1 MKHKAYFAMGLHFH
15 QPVGNFDEILERAY
29 SNCYKPFID
38 IFSEFPRIKMT
49 FHFSGNLLDF
59 FEARHPEFIDRIK
72 ALVNSGQVE
81 IMGGGYYE
89 PILQAIPQRDRIGQI
104 NMLSEYA
111 EKKFCAKPKGAW
123 IPERVWSPDI
133 VKDLKGCGMAYSI
146 LDDIHLILAGVDQ
159 DNLRGYFM
167 TGDGNDSIA
176 IFPSSKALRYAI
188 PFKRP
193 REIIAYLKKACKS
206 KENMLFSYGDD
217 AEKFGEWPWT
227 YDWVYKKGWLT
238 NFFKELTKN
247 NNWLETITF
256 SEYLDSQPPLD
267 NVSIPEASYEEM
279 MKWSGGRWMNFLT
292 KYPESDQMHK
302 RMMYV
307 SNRIAEISVK
317 SQVPNVKEKLEMAK
331 KELYKAQTNC
341 PYWHGVFG
349 GIYMSNLRNAI
360 FEHLIIADRISDR
373 IENGGQDN
381 QANVREIDFYDKG
394 AKAVILENRDFFI
407 CIDALRGGSI
417 RELDYKPKSVNL
429 INTLARHKEPYH
441 KKILDRINNSLHGI
455 LKFHATGG
463 ARGAAGSPS
472 RGNSGVMRR
481 IGALRSAIGAEAPL
495 DKFRGAK
502 RRGNL
507 VTAEPLEIYEA
518 IKTIDP
524 RLKDAIYYDR
534 YMRSCLVDHFIE
546 KDLAIEDFTNCNY
559 IDLGGLADASY
570 SVRIDGQNAILT
582 HETEVKGICIQ
593 NQKAISIAS
602 DKEIKISYA
611 LKNNSGSDFN
621 SLFGMEFN
629 ISMPF
634 TDSDRYSY
642 ESSKGNAG
650 ALSKTGITR
659 GTDFFAI
666 KDASGHLGVELIF
679 SSQPEK
685 IWYFPVLTV
694 SQSERAYSVN
704 YQSLCIF
711 PIWQVKLQSKGEMRM
726 DVACKMIRA
735 T

>member
-1 MKHKAYFAMGLHFH
+1 MKNKAYFAMGLHFH

-38 IFSEFPRIKMT
+38 IFSGFPSIKMT

-59 FEARHPEFIDRIK
+59 FEARHPEFIDKIK
-72 ALVNSGQVE
+72 ALVNSGRVE

-111 EKKFCAKPKGAW
+111 EKKFYTRPKGAW

-133 VKDLKGCGMAYSI
+133 VKDLKNCGIAYSI

-193 REIIAYLKKACKS
+193 RETIAYLKKACKS
-206 KENMLFSYGDD
+206 KENPLFSYGDD

-227 YDWVYKKGWLT
+227 YDWVYKKGWLAS
-238 NFFKELTKN
+238 FFKELTKN

-256 SEYLDSQPPLD
+256 SEYLGSEPPLD

-307 SNRIAEISVK
+307 SNRIAELGFKVQGSRL
-317 SQVPNVKEKLEMAK
+317 KEKLEEAK
-331 KELYKAQTNC
+331 RELYKAQTNC

-360 FEHLIIADRISDR
+360 FEHLISADRISDR

-381 QANVREIDFYDKG
+381 QANVREIDFYNKN
-394 AKAVILENRDFFI
+394 AKAVILENRNFFI
-407 CIDALRGGSI
+407 CIDALRGGSV

-441 KKILDRINNSLHGI
+441 KKILDRINNS
-455 LKFHATGG
+455 
-463 ARGAAGSPS
+463 
-472 RGNSGVMRR
+472 
-481 IGALRSAIGAEAPL
+481 
-495 DKFRGAK
+495 
-502 RRGNL
+502 
-507 VTAEPLEIYEA
+507 VTAEPLEIHEA
-518 IKTIDP
+518 IKTIEP
-524 RLKDAIYYDR
+524 GLKDAIYYDR
-534 YMRSCLVDHFIE
+534 YTRSCLVDHFIE

-559 IDLGGLADASY
+559 IDLGGFADAPY
-570 SVRIDGQNAILT
+570 SVRINGQNAILT
-582 HETEVKGICIQ
+582 HEAEVKGICIQ

-611 LKNNSGSDFN
+611 LKNNSDSDFD

-634 TDSDRYSY
+634 ADSDRYSY

-666 KDASGHLGVELIF
+666 KDAGGHLGVELIF

-711 PIWQVKLQSKGEMRM
+711 PIWQVKLQSKEEMRM
-726 DVACKMIRA
+726 DVVWKMLHPA
-735 T
+735 